1 MFSEYPNTMS
11 GVYKKH
17 LKIKPLE
24 RRLMLDAS
32 LGALITSVVI
42 PENTVNAA
50 EQVIDNDVSVT
61 GTTTD
66 FDGENLIIS
75 TTGGAEDQLSIIN
88 EGTGAGQIGVSG
100 TDITYEGT
108 IIGSL
113 TSDGVNGNNLQI
125 DLNTNATKASIERL
139 IENVTYQNTSNNP
152 TVNRTINMSLGLY
165 FSENISIGIAPEND
179 APVSGNNTGVTVGEG
194 ATIGISNTELSVTDG
209 DHSAPSLTYTVTNS
223 PLRGQLEL
231 TTNAGVAVT
240 SFTQDDI
247 DNGLLIYVHDGSGST
262 FDRFHYTVSDGTDTL
277 PTSTFNITI
286 NQSNDAPTLTTNNAS
301 DVSLGFTATIGGTA
315 DDFGTQAGSYNPNT
329 IFNTFQSLVDVNDT
343 QFRLVFTTAATNPGD
358 FPGQVLFESGGA
370 GVGMGLYLNA
380 DNELTVH
387 AGSATSTP
395 RLTSPTSLEAN
406 TQYAVVLEISDSDN
420 QIRLFYEEASNHD
433 WFYQGRTSEIT
444 LNGFTNTDIVGT
456 DQGGYGRPNSTGSFG
471 GFNGTSSGTG
481 VFQGTLDSNLIIS
494 RMPGTTPTVN
504 NDLVVTDID
513 TTASNI
519 VYTVTDV
526 TDYGVLYRDGVALGL
541 NDTFTQVDLN
551 TGLITYDSVSAPPGP
566 GFVDGFGFDV
576 SDGTTT
582 LSSTYTIN
590 VDTVNVAPVIY
601 DEAVIYDDDFTGGAS
616 GWNHNTTTTNATWG
630 EFLGRFN
637 RNIDNTNDQD
647 LFRTFS
653 LSGTQE
659 YVTLEFDFL
668 EIDTWDNERFYIFVD
683 DVRVSND
690 RLRWNVYERP
700 ADDSTA
706 GTDVRVTELTND
718 DGYTDVGRDVYR
730 DQFYHYAL
738 TIPTTASSIKIGFG
752 TNLNSTNL
760 NDESWGV
767 DNVQISEL
775 RPVGTGDT
783 RSIQIGE
790 TIRNA
795 EIVTQIMAGDADI
808 GQTLTYTITG
818 GSGVGIFDIDP
829 ATGEIRVIDDSQI
842 DFELGTT
849 SYTLDIQVQDNGPGL
864 LTDTQ
869 TLTIDILDAHE
880 NTRPYVPYQVLSFS
894 EDATNGTSVG
904 TPTFTDPE
912 GDGIERWQ
920 IIDGNELGVFAIDS
934 TTGEITIADNSNV
947 NFENDNRYDVRLR
960 AWDDNFLGLFYDRT
974 IRINVTNVDNAP
986 SLDPEFIGENS
997 GVPNVVYSSVTGN
1010 FYRFVDSNANYA
1022 TAKAN
1027 AEAMMLNGTAG
1038 HLLTIESAAEKAF
1051 VRSIADQHLWLGI
1064 SDATVEG
1071 EWRFTGG
1078 PNEGAQLWQGAGANV
1093 GGSSTN
1099 GFFSDWRGSHEPN
1112 NGTAYNGAV
1121 FYRNDGRWVDVPVTN
1136 NYRYMVEWEGK
1147 NVVNND
1153 KYYLNYDTPADLNN
1167 GDVVGVVKGLDPE
1180 GDTLSYTITGGTGVG
1195 LFTIDPT
1202 NGNVIITDASS
1213 LDPLIDYTLTVRVT
1227 EDNGANQFAEKTVT
1241 IVLNENLSLD
1251 ANNGHTAIEGQ
1262 ATVINPVTELA
1273 ASDNDGVAADIIF
1286 DIDTFPVNGELQ
1298 LTTNPGVGII
1308 QFTLDDLNNNRVQYV
1323 HDGTETLTDSFTF
1336 NVTDGG
1342 QTLPLETFNITVTP
1356 VNDAPVI
1363 NVNTGTIILEGG
1375 TATITDVMLDTLDI
1389 DNTDLQLTYTAS
1401 NYVRGQIEVGGIAQN
1416 TFTQDDINNNR
1427 VVFRH
1432 NGDEGGTA
1440 SFDLSLADTGGLTD
1454 TATFNLTVTAQN
1466 DASVITTNTGFSV
1479 LEGGT
1484 HTITTAELNV
1494 TDPDDSGTGITYSI
1508 SDVTGGQVQLST
1520 NPGIPV
1526 LSFTQADLAS
1536 NRVRFI
1542 HDGDEGNASFD
1553 VDVADGLE
1561 HGATNDT
1568 ATVNVTRIAV
1578 NDAPDITR
1586 NLTSSVNEGGI
1597 TQIKNIVL
1605 NTTDPDNVAADL
1617 TYTIT
1622 GEVNGQL
1629 ELLSNL
1635 GVQITSF
1642 TQTQLDSGDIVFRHD
1657 GSSTTTASFDMQVS
1671 DGTLS
1676 SAVETFNLTV
1686 DNVNDPPVI
1695 STGPATTVV
1704 EGQNT
1709 AITTAQLDSLDPDN
1723 LPVTLTYTVTATTN
1737 GYVALSSDVATPIT
1751 SFSQVDLDSGLIRFV
1766 HDGSETI
1773 NASFDVSLS
1782 DGALTDTATVNLN
1795 VTPQNDQTT
1804 LVVNDGS
1811 PNLINFND
1819 YTITPHEAGQDGAG
1833 GHGTSVTVS
1842 ADGATIE
1849 LGGNAWKKI
1858 DIPYTLT
1865 ANTVLSFEFR
1875 TDAVAEIQ
1883 GIGFDND
1890 TSVGNGLFGYQIA
1903 GSQVWGGVDQSHRNY
1918 QIGDG
1923 WVRYDIPIGADYT
1936 GVISNLTFIQDNDTG
1951 VAATTEFRNVGFYES
1966 NQNLN
1971 MNEGGTFNI
1980 TAAHITSVDVDDSG
1994 TGLTYTASNL
2004 SNGVVQVSG
2013 VTQTTF
2019 TQDDIDNNR
2028 VTFVHDGS
2036 DTLSAGFDISL
2047 ADGLENGTT
2056 TDTGTFS
2063 IIVNPVNDDT
2073 VITTNSALTL
2083 AEGSSS
2089 TITTTHLNMSDGDN
2103 SPHDVVVNVTGVA
2116 SNGFVARASA
2126 PTVAITSFTLAEI
2139 QNGDIQYVH
2148 GGNEIT
2154 MDSFDFTVTD
2164 GTYTSGVQTFNVN
2177 LTPTND
2183 AVAITTNTG
2192 TSVAEDGNVI
2202 ITNAMLDTT
2211 DIDSPDSDITYTATG
2226 LTNGHIEVSGVVQN
2240 TFTQVDINNNDV
2252 VFVHDGSE
2260 TTSAGF
2266 DISVI
2271 DTGADGAGASVATF
2285 SMTTVPTNDTP
2296 HNIHLDSTSV
2306 GERDSINTVIGSLST
2321 SDVDLPGDTFTY
2333 SIIADPDG
2341 KFALVGDELIL
2352 NGSLSWR
2359 DAEFHTVT
2367 IRTDDNTGGT
2377 FDRTFTIDVERALDG
2392 VTAPTDGN
2400 FGDVDRG
2407 LLDKDPVFDD
2417 TSHESLIQN
2426 FVAGEASK
2434 SNAYYGANNL
2444 GQLIRENTTFSIQD
2458 MLSETNTDVGGGSP
2472 NHQTEIDKVNI
2483 SQDRLDK
2490 TLPVSDRYTKMVD
2503 FLRSTQDFGDDKPLA
2518 EVENNKPAE
2527 DDKDKTSIKN
2537 IEDEFDNVLTYHEQR
2552 INQLMEALQS

>member
-1 MFSEYPNTMS
+1 MS

-17 LKIKPLE
+17 LKIRPLE
-24 RRLMLDAS
+24 KRLMLDAS
-32 LGALITSVVI
+32 LGALITSIVI

-50 EQVIDNDVSVT
+50 EQVIDSDVSVT

-66 FDGENLIIS
+66 FNGESLVIS
-75 TTGGAEDQLSIIN
+75 TTAGAEDQLSIIN
-88 EGTGAGQIGVSG
+88 EGTGAGQIGVAG
-100 TDITYEGT
+100 ANITYEGT

-113 TSDGVNGNNLQI
+113 TSNGVNGADLQI
-125 DLNTNATKASIERL
+125 DLNANVSKVSIERL
-139 IENVTYQNTSNNP
+139 IENVTYQNTSDSP
-152 TVNRTINMSLGLY
+152 TVNRTINISLGLY

-179 APVSGNNTGVTVGEG
+179 VPVSGNNTGITVGEG
-194 ATIGISNTELSVTDG
+194 ATSGISNTELSVTDA
-209 DHSAPSLTYTVTNS
+209 DHGALSLTYTITNS

-247 DNGLLIYVHDGSGST
+247 DNGLLIYVHDNSGST
-262 FDRFHYTVSDGTDTL
+262 FDRFEYTASDGTDTL
-277 PTSTFNITI
+277 IATTFNITI
-286 NQSNDAPTLTTNNAS
+286 YQTNDAPTLTTNVAG
-301 DVSLGFTATIGGTA
+301 DVSLGFSTTIGGTA
-315 DDFGTQAGSYNPNT
+315 DDFGTQVGTYNSNT

-343 QFRLVFTTAATNPGD
+343 QFRLVFTTAGTNPGD
-358 FPGQVLFESGGA
+358 FPGQVLFESGGS

-380 DNELTVH
+380 DNELTIH

-395 RLTSPTSLEAN
+395 RLISPTSLEAN
-406 TQYAVVLEISDSDN
+406 TQYAVVLEVSDSDN
-420 QIRLFYEEASNHD
+420 QIRMYYEEASNHD

-456 DQGGYGRPNSTGSFG
+456 DQGGYGRPNSTSSFG

-481 VFQGTLDSNLIIS
+481 IFQGTLDSNLIIS
-494 RMPGTTPTVN
+494 RMPGSTPTDN
-504 NDLVVTDID
+504 IDLVVTDVD

-541 NDTFTQVDLN
+541 SDTFTQVDLN

-566 GFVDGFGFDV
+566 GFTDGFGFSV
-576 SDGTTT
+576 SDGITT
-582 LSSTYTIN
+582 LNDTYVIN

-601 DEAVIYDDDFTGGAS
+601 DEDFTGGSS

-630 EFLGRFN
+630 EFLGQYN

-647 LFRTFS
+647 LFQTFT

-668 EIDTWDNERFYIFVD
+668 EIDTWDNEYFYVFVD
-683 DVRVSND
+683 DVRVSTD
-690 RLRWNVYERP
+690 RLLWYVYDRP
-700 ADDSTA
+700 NDSTVA
-706 GTDVRVTELTND
+706 GVDKYVTELTND

-738 TIPTTASSIKIGFG
+738 TIPTTASSIKIGLG
-752 TNLNSTNL
+752 TSLNATSL

-767 DNVQISEL
+767 DNVKISEL

-783 RSIQIGE
+783 RSVQIGE

-795 EIVTQIMAGDADI
+795 EIVTQIMAGDGDI
-808 GQTLTYTITG
+808 GQTLTYTIIG
-818 GSGVGIFDIDP
+818 GTGVGVFDIDS
-829 ATGEIRVIDDSQI
+829 ATGEIRVIDESAI
-842 DFELGTT
+842 DFESGTT
-849 SYTLDIQVQDNGPGL
+849 SYTLDLQVQDNGPGL

-869 TLTIDILDAHE
+869 TLTIDILDAYE
-880 NTRPYVPYQVLSFS
+880 NTAVSLTYSTFNIAENV
-894 EDATNGTSVG
+894 ANGTAIG
-904 TPTFTDPE
+904 TLPFTDAE
-912 GDGIERWQ
+912 GDGVERWQ
-920 IIDGNELGVFAIDS
+920 IIDGNELGIFAIDAV
-934 TTGEITIADNSNV
+934 TGEVRVNDNSQI
-947 NFENDNRYDVRLR
+947 NFENDNRYDVRIR
-960 AWDDNFLGLFYDRT
+960 AWDDNFLGLYRDQT
-974 IRINVTNVDNAP
+974 MRINITNVDDAP
-986 SLDPEFIGENS
+986 SLNPEFIGENS
-997 GVPNVVYSSVTGN
+997 GVANVVYSSVTGN

-1022 TAKAN
+1022 TAKSN
-1027 AEAMMLNGTAG
+1027 AEGMMLNGTAG

-1051 VRSIADQHLWLGI
+1051 VNSISDQHLWLDI

-1071 EWRFTGG
+1071 EWRYTGG
-1078 PNEGAQLWQGAGANV
+1078 PNEGVQLWQGAGANV

-1099 GFFSDWRGSHEPN
+1099 GFYTDWRNTAEPN

-1136 NYRYMVEWEGK
+1136 NYRYMVEWEGSD
-1147 NVVNND
+1147 VVNND
-1153 KYYLNYDTPADLNN
+1153 TYYLNYDAPTDLNN
-1167 GDVVGVVKGLDPE
+1167 GDVVGVVQGLDPE
-1180 GDTLSYTITGGTGVG
+1180 GDTLNYTITGGTGVG
-1195 LFTIDPT
+1195 LFTIDPS
-1202 NGNVIITDASS
+1202 NGNVTIADASS
-1213 LDPLIDYTLTVRVT
+1213 LDPLIDYTLTVRAT
-1227 EDNGANQFAEKTVT
+1227 EDNGANQFAETTIT
-1241 IVLNENLSLD
+1241 IVLNENLSID
-1251 ANNGHTAIEGQ
+1251 ANNGHAATEGQ
-1262 ATVINPVTELA
+1262 TTIINPVTDLA
-1273 ASDNDGVAADIIF
+1273 VSDNNGVATDIIF
-1286 DIDTFPVNGELQ
+1286 DIDTFPANGELQ
-1298 LTTNPGVGII
+1298 LTTNLGVGII

-1323 HDGTETLTDSFTF
+1323 HDGTETITDSFTF

-1342 QTLPLETFNITVTP
+1342 QTLPLETFNITVTS

-1363 NVNTGTIILEGG
+1363 NVNTGTTILEGG
-1375 TATITDVMLDTLDI
+1375 TATITNVMLDALDI
-1389 DNTDLQLTYTAS
+1389 DNTDAQLTYTAS
-1401 NYVRGQIEVGGIAQN
+1401 GYVRGQIEVGGVVQN
-1416 TFTQDDINNNR
+1416 TFTQDDINNGL

-1440 SFDLSLADTGGLTD
+1440 TFNLSLTDTGGLTD
-1454 TATFNLTVTAQN
+1454 TATFSLAVTAQN

-1484 HTITTAELNV
+1484 HTVTTAELNV
-1494 TDPDDSGTGITYSI
+1494 TDPDDSGVGITYSLSNI
-1508 SDVTGGQVQLST
+1508 TGGQVQLST
-1520 NPGIPV
+1520 NLGVPI
-1526 LSFTQADLAS
+1526 LSFTQDDLNN
-1536 NRVRFI
+1536 NRVLFI
-1542 HDGDEGNASFD
+1542 HDGGEGNASFD

-1605 NTTDPDNVAADL
+1605 DTTDPDNVAADL

-1657 GSSTTTASFDMQVS
+1657 GSSTLTASFDMQVS
-1671 DGTLS
+1671 DGALS

-1695 STGPATTVV
+1695 STGPATTVL

-1723 LPVTLTYTVTATTN
+1723 LPITLTYTVTGTTN
-1737 GYVALSSDVATPIT
+1737 GYVALSSDTTTPIT
-1751 SFSQVDLDSGLIRFV
+1751 TFSQVDLDSGLIRFV

-1811 PNLINFND
+1811 PNLIDFND

-1833 GHGTSVTVS
+1833 GHGTSATVS
-1842 ADGATIE
+1842 PDGTMIA

-1903 GSQVWGGVDQSHRNY
+1903 GSQVWSGVDQSFRNY
-1918 QIGDG
+1918 QVGDG

-1936 GVISNLTFIQDNDTG
+1936 GVIANLTFIQDNDTG
-1951 VAATTEFRNVGFYES
+1951 VAATTEFRNIGFYE
-1966 NQNLN
+1966 NDQNLN
-1971 MNEGGTFNI
+1971 MNEGGMFNI
-1980 TAAHITSVDVDDSG
+1980 TAGHITSVDVDDSG

-2004 SNGVVQVSG
+2004 NNGVVQVLG

-2036 DTLSAGFDISL
+2036 DTLNAGFDISL

-2056 TDTGTFS
+2056 TDTGTFI
-2063 IIVNPVNDDT
+2063 IIVDPVNDDT
-2073 VITTNSALTL
+2073 VITTNNPLTL

-2089 TITTTHLNMSDGDN
+2089 TITTAHLNMSDGDN

-2126 PTVAITSFTLAEI
+2126 PTVAITSFTLAEL
-2139 QNGDIQYVH
+2139 QNGDVQYVH
-2148 GGNEIT
+2148 GGNEIAT
-2154 MDSFDFTVTD
+2154 DSFDFTVTD
-2164 GTYTSGVQTFNVN
+2164 GTYTSGVQTFNIN

-2192 TSVAEDGNVI
+2192 TTVTEDSNVT

-2226 LTNGHIEVSGVVQN
+2226 LTNGHIEVGGVIQN
-2240 TFTQVDINNNDV
+2240 TFTQDDINNNDV

-2266 DISVI
+2266 GISVI
-2271 DTGADGAGASVATF
+2271 DTGADGAGTDTGNF
-2285 SMTTVPTNDTP
+2285 TMTVVPTNDAP
-2296 HNIHLDSTSV
+2296 HNIHLDSAII
-2306 GERDSINTVIGSLST
+2306 GERDAVNTVIGSLST

-2341 KFALVGDELIL
+2341 KFTLVGDELIL
-2352 NGSLSWR
+2352 NDSLSWR

-2367 IRTDDNTGGT
+2367 IRTDDNAGGT
-2377 FDRTFTIDVERALDG
+2377 FDRMFTIEVERASDA
-2392 VTAPTDGN
+2392 VITPTDGN
-2400 FGDVDRG
+2400 FGSVDRG
-2407 LLDKDPVFDD
+2407 LLDKYPVFED
-2417 TSHESLIQN
+2417 TGRDALIQN
-2426 FVAGEASK
+2426 FVGGESSR

-2444 GQLIRENTTFSIQD
+2444 GQLIRENTTFSVQD
-2458 MLSETNTDVGGGSP
+2458 MLSGTNTDVGGSLP
-2472 NHQTEIDKVNI
+2472 NHQDEIGTIDIAQDK
-2483 SQDRLDK
+2483 LDK
-2490 TLPVSDRYTKMVD
+2490 TLPAGDRYTKMVD
-2503 FLRSTQDFGDDKPLA
+2503 FLRSTQDFGDDTPLA
-2518 EVENNKPAE
+2518 EVENNKPV
-2527 DDKDKTSIKN
+2527 DDNKDKTSIKN
-2537 IEDEFDNVLTYHEQR
+2537 IEDEFNDVLTYHQQR